1 MRRRA
6 LTWNRTAWLRAGIIA
21 IMLLL
26 GAVSAFAQ
34 RETLTMLTV
43 NDVYELTPVEGWGG
57 LAELMTMLKTERATA
72 THHMTT
78 VNGDFLSPSLMS
90 AMLKGAQMI
99 DLFNAL
105 GVDMVAFG
113 NHEFDFG
120 PDITMLRIA
129 ESKFPW
135 LGTNVLGPDRKPF
148 GSATAT
154 LTRQVGSLM
163 VGFFGLLTPHTA
175 TLSSPGASVTLLPI
189 VPAAQTAVETLRQA
203 GADVIIALTH
213 LTLDEDRQVA
223 RQVPGISL
231 ILGGHEHDPITWYE
245 GNTLIHKSGYDA
257 HYLGR
262 IDLVIDKTTTEKGP
276 RVTVTPSWR
285 MLANYG
291 ITPDP
296 QVAARVAEY
305 TSRLDSELAQPLGQS
320 QTALDSQRGEVRTR
334 ETTMGNLV
342 ADALRE
348 AMQAEVVLLN
358 GGGIRGDRL
367 YEPGTT
373 LTRRDILR
381 ELPFG
386 NVGVLLELPGST
398 LLAALEHGVSRV
410 EAKAGQ
416 FPQVAGIRFV
426 YNPRQPAGSRIVQAT
441 INGIPIDLT
450 ASYRVATND
459 YMFKGGDGY
468 ASLTTGKAL
477 VDTSGGTLLATIV
490 MQYIAKHGT
499 VAPQVEGRITVREE

>member
-1 MRRRA
+1 MARKHT
-6 LTWNRTAWLRAGIIA
+6 TWLQASIIA
-21 IMLLL
+21 LVLLL
-26 GAVSAFAQ
+26 SAVSAFAQ
-34 RETLTMLTV
+34 RETLTILTI
-43 NDVYELTPVEGWGG
+43 NDVYEIVPVQGRGG

-90 AMLKGAQMI
+90 ALLKGAQMI

-105 GVDMVAFG
+105 GVDIVAFG

-120 PDITMLRIA
+120 PEITMVRMT

-135 LGTNVLGPDRKPF
+135 LSANVLGPDRKPF

-154 LTRQVGSLM
+154 LTRQVGPFT
-163 VGFFGLLTPHTA
+163 VGFFGLLSPDTA
-175 TLSSPGASVTLLPI
+175 TLSSPGTNVTFLPVI
-189 VPAAQTAVETLRQA
+189 PAAQAAVEALRQA

-213 LTLDEDRQVA
+213 LTIAEDRQLA

-245 GNTLIHKSGYDA
+245 DNTLIHKSGYDA

-262 IDLVIDKTTTEKGP
+262 IDLVLDKTTMEKGP

-285 MLANYG
+285 MLANHG
-291 ITPDP
+291 ISPDP
-296 QVAARVAEY
+296 EVAARVAEY
-305 TSRLDSELAQPLGQS
+305 MAKLDSELAQPLGQS
-320 QTALDSQRGEVRTR
+320 QTALNSQRGDVRTR
-334 ETTMGNLV
+334 ETTMGNLL

-348 AMQAEVVLLN
+348 ALQAEAVLIN

-367 YEPGTT
+367 YEPGTP

-386 NVGVLLELPGST
+386 NVGVLLELSGAS
-398 LLAALEHGVSRV
+398 LLAALEHGVSKV

-416 FPQVAGIRFV
+416 FPHVAGIRFV

-441 INGIPIDLT
+441 INGVPIDLT
-450 ASYRVATND
+450 ASYRVATID
-459 YMFKGGDGY
+459 YLLNGGDGY
-468 ASLTTGKAL
+468 TSLSTGKPL
-477 VDTSGGTLLATIV
+477 VDTSGGILMATIV
-490 MQYIAKHGT
+490 MQYIARHGT
-499 VAPQVEGRITVREE
+499 VAPQVEGRITIHEE